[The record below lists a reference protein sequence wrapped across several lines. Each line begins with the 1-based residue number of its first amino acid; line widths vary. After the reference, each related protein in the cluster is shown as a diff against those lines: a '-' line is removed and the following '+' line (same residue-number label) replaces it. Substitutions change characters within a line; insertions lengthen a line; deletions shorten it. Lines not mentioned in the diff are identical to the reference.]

1 MKIRTDFVTN
11 SSSSGFVV
19 VTIETKSGD
28 KLSAESSY
36 STGYGGYFWNH
47 NKLDKLEDRFKASVN
62 GEDILAILRDY
73 IENFDSFMISSPE
86 AKGGKKLCSALTEMD
101 SLSALKKISIYEKTR
116 FDMGGSQGASY
127 TYSFHVPG
135 NFGCPSGMLDE
146 WREKDE
152 ECEEEGVAEEEN
164 QSNRVDNVSEV
175 LADAAL
181 KAIDKP
187 IQLLLEKH
195 DNKALL
201 PFSNA
206 EGQGQNEDAI
216 VYGAFVDA
224 CLTSFAW
231 ELYYFRAILSFVID
245 SKLEPKDKHRL
256 ISELLDPGFIDHRCE
271 ERKWKTPNIFKKQ
284 DEMFAVNLEEIYYI
298 AQLVT
303 LSNDAVFRSCL
314 RTCFGN
320 EIFSGA
326 EAAFSVNRKENGSAY
341 IKRLLTDYMSYSDEV
356 EELLGEVF
364 SDYVH
369 APAKIASVLLNSVM
383 ENSTDY
389 LTRFICANWN
399 LTESQFQ
406 IRQYGSRRIDGNDDR
421 FACMENPYGEI
432 IIMNYLGNER
442 EISIP
447 QRIGGKPVTAVF
459 TFAFSGKDS
468 ELDWPQA
475 KFIDKSKKQTANG
488 RKIEHISLPETIREI
503 GLAFNGCSSLKEIV
517 IPERVT
523 EVPLFDGCKSL
534 MYVKLSTDAIV
545 GGFSNCD
552 SLEFVDLPAETV
564 LERCP
569 IFEGSSNLK
578 YVTFPD
584 NIDLVAESCFEK
596 CSSIEELYLPA
607 KRIWERV
614 FQGCVSLKDIYLPN
628 MGYAYKNA
636 FNLQE
641 TPDLTIHGYPKS
653 YAEKYAKK
661 IGARFVSDCSPE
673 KKKELDEKYR
683 KLYGNTTGE

>member
-1 MKIRTDFVTN
+1 
-11 SSSSGFVV
+11 
-19 VTIETKSGD
+19 
-28 KLSAESSY
+28 
-36 STGYGGYFWNH
+36 
-47 NKLDKLEDRFKASVN
+47 
-62 GEDILAILRDY
+62 
-73 IENFDSFMISSPE
+73 
-86 AKGGKKLCSALTEMD
+86 
-101 SLSALKKISIYEKTR
+101 
-116 FDMGGSQGASY
+116 
-127 TYSFHVPG
+127 
-135 NFGCPSGMLDE
+135 
-146 WREKDE
+146 
-152 ECEEEGVAEEEN
+152 
-164 QSNRVDNVSEV
+164 
-175 LADAAL
+175 
-181 KAIDKP
+181 
-187 IQLLLEKH
+187 
-195 DNKALL
+195 
-201 PFSNA
+201 
-206 EGQGQNEDAI
+206 
-216 VYGAFVDA
+216 
-224 CLTSFAW
+224 
-231 ELYYFRAILSFVID
+231 
-245 SKLEPKDKHRL
+245 
-256 ISELLDPGFIDHRCE
+256 
-271 ERKWKTPNIFKKQ
+271 
-284 DEMFAVNLEEIYYI
+284 
-298 AQLVT
+298 
-303 LSNDAVFRSCL
+303 
-314 RTCFGN
+314 
-320 EIFSGA
+320 
-326 EAAFSVNRKENGSAY
+326 
-341 IKRLLTDYMSYSDEV
+341 MSYSDEV

-442 EISIP
+442 EILIP

-475 KFIDKSKKQTANG
+475 KFINKSKKQTANG
-488 RKIEHISLPETIREI
+488 RKIEHVYLAETIREI
-503 GLAFNGCSSLKEIV
+503 GLAFIGCSSLKEIV

-534 MYVKLSTDAIV
+534 MYVKLPTDAIV

-584 NIDLVAESCFEK
+584 SIDLVAESCFEK

-661 IGARFVSDCSPE
+661 IGAKFVSDCSPE